1 MIKSIKSGFNLIPK
15 ETHKDLFYLQIF
27 FLITAFF
34 EIITIYSIGPAVA
47 IFLNNDILSN
57 EKLINIL
64 VFFDLD
70 ELLGNVSILKIFL
83 PIFFLIFF
91 ITSQILIF
99 LSVRLSLRLS
109 YKIAKLLSNNLYF
122 NGLKKNI

>member
-15 ETHKDLFYLQIF
+15 KHTKIYFIF
-27 FLITAFF
+27 KYFFNHRFF

-64 VFFDLD
+64 VFDLD

-122 NGLKKNI
+122 NGLKKY